1 MKISAKAAAC
11 ILAGILPSSVSVRAE
26 ARKIPPTT
34 LSVQYGRVLKEG
46 VQKVT
51 LTAVYE
57 NKGLYATQIALS
69 VEDAKTGNPLLRFSP
84 EQDSGYS
91 PAITLADFTGDGI
104 LEIFFG
110 ADSGGS
116 GGFGFYYVFSVMSGS
131 AQALFDFRS
140 YPENFSAAYANGYKV
155 QVSGRNPERQYL
167 IDISGRDADYLSALY
182 DENGI
187 LRKPVA
193 ADVSAVNTVLPFFA
207 NYGNRYNL
215 LVMRRITG
223 LYNADSLGYTQ
234 EFLQFSNGSF
244 TPYFTSVDIL

>member
-57 NKGLYATQIALS
+57 NKGLYATQIA
-69 VEDAKTGNPLLRFSP
+69 FSP

-140 YPENFSAAYANGYKV
+140 YPEIFSAAYADGYKV

-244 TPYFTSVDIL
+244 TPYFTSVGIL